1 VATETAVAAKAV
13 TSAAKTTAMASSAV
27 VSAATSCERGCAV
40 VLMAFV
46 GVRVRARL
54 ENRRLESWNLVA
66 ILICTSVVIGLV
78 FAVLHGTEC
87 GMWAAAYLWLGA
99 LDSPTDALLFSVD
112 SMSTR
117 GASGLTL
124 QRHWQMMGALEAVD
138 GILLFGISAAY
149 IFAVMQAYWSMLAAR
164 VTSSKS

>member
-1 VATETAVAAKAV
+1 MEMLDTASWRWGLLLIALTMAIHATV
-13 TSAAKTTAMASSAV
+13 
-27 VSAATSCERGCAV
+27 V

-54 ENRRLESWNLVA
+54 ESLDLKSWNLVA

-112 SMSTR
+112 SDEHARCIRSDAATTLADDGCSGGSRRDFAIWYKR
-117 GASGLTL
+117 GVYFRSDASILVNARRARNLQQKLT
-124 QRHWQMMGALEAVD
+124 WDV
-138 GILLFGISAAY
+138 
-149 IFAVMQAYWSMLAAR
+149 
-164 VTSSKS
+164 

>member
-1 VATETAVAAKAV
+1 MEMLDTASWRWGLLLIALTMAIHATV
-13 TSAAKTTAMASSAV
+13 
-27 VSAATSCERGCAV
+27 V

-54 ENRRLESWNLVA
+54 ESRDLKSWNLVA

-164 VTSSKS
+164 VTPSKS

>member
-1 VATETAVAAKAV
+1 MEMLDTPSWRWSLLLIGLTMAIHATV
-13 TSAAKTTAMASSAV
+13 
-27 VSAATSCERGCAV
+27 V

-54 ENRRLESWNLVA
+54 ESRDLKSWNLVA
-66 ILICTSVVIGLV
+66 IFICTSVVIGLV

-99 LDSPTDALLFSVD
+99 LDSPTDALLFSVELD
-112 SMSTR
+112 EHARRLRSDAATTLADD
-117 GASGLTL
+117 GCSGGS
-124 QRHWQMMGALEAVD
+124 RWD
-138 GILLFGISAAY
+138 LLFGVSAAY

-164 VTSSKS
+164 VTPSKS